1 MFIVRTRIFT
11 KAAVKYIR
19 AGNRRILR
27 SLEQVIGLL
36 SILDNQSVTELRVR
50 WRDHVL
56 TGDKCGMR
64 ELHLGF
70 DDLLLYRIH
79 EKEQVIELLDIV
91 NHEQLRKR
99 RV

>member
-1 MFIVRTRIFT
+1 MIIVRTRIFT

-19 AGNRRILR
+19 AGNRKILR

-36 SILDNQSVTELRVR
+36 SILDSQSVTELRVR

-56 TGDKCGMR
+56 TSDKRGMR